1 VQTLSGAHL
10 ANLAGPVSVSRL
22 TFADSTTDEARRRR
36 VLADLQSGLS
46 ALPGVGAVAVSTMS
60 EVNVS
65 SLMRLDRI
73 GGDDSG
79 SRQGQ
84 RTNVGQHGGYVSASY
99 FDVFDLPVLEGR
111 TFASDHEEGVVVIT
125 AAMRDYLLPD
135 QAAVG
140 TRLRIQMRD
149 ASMVDASV
157 IGVVGNAIGL
167 AETRD
172 PASHTPIVFAPI
184 GDRMPAEITLFTR
197 STDPRAVAAAL
208 PTLSTPAPT
217 PLLVGRST
225 AMVEYLAGY
234 RQPMVLL
241 ASVMGAAASVA
252 IGVAAMGLW
261 AVAAIGVARRR
272 REFGVRLAVGA
283 DRAAIA
289 RMLLAES
296 LRMSG
301 IGIAG
306 GVMIAAPI
314 FLLMRSELVGVEPWD
329 PFALAGTL
337 AVLGSATLAA
347 SIGPALRAA
356 HVDPLE
362 ILRAE

>member
-1 VQTLSGAHL
+1 
-10 ANLAGPVSVSRL
+10 
-22 TFADSTTDEARRRR
+22 
-36 VLADLQSGLS
+36 
-46 ALPGVGAVAVSTMS
+46 
-60 EVNVS
+60 
-65 SLMRLDRI
+65 
-73 GGDDSG
+73 
-79 SRQGQ
+79 
-84 RTNVGQHGGYVSASY
+84 
-99 FDVFDLPVLEGR
+99 
-111 TFASDHEEGVVVIT
+111 
-125 AAMRDYLLPD
+125 
-135 QAAVG
+135 
-140 TRLRIQMRD
+140 
-149 ASMVDASV
+149 
-157 IGVVGNAIGL
+157 
-167 AETRD
+167 
-172 PASHTPIVFAPI
+172 
-184 GDRMPAEITLFTR
+184 
-197 STDPRAVAAAL
+197 
-208 PTLSTPAPT
+208 
-217 PLLVGRST
+217 
-225 AMVEYLAGY
+225 
-234 RQPMVLL
+234 MVLL

-261 AVAAIGVARRR
+261 AVAALGVARRR

-283 DRAAIA
+283 ERAAIA

-301 IGIAG
+301 IGLAG